1 MTLHWQTNK
10 EQNRTEQNSW
20 LGLTD
25 SFLLHSRFVVLY
37 MRLSVGQQDKPSDFI
52 SGENQNPPVIGSIR
66 KSSSKVCN
74 SETKHG

>member
-10 EQNRTEQNSW
+10 EGGRFSIAFN
-20 LGLTD
+20 
-25 SFLLHSRFVVLY
+25 SRFVVLY
-37 MRLSVGQQDKPSDFI
+37 MSLSVGQQDKPSDFI